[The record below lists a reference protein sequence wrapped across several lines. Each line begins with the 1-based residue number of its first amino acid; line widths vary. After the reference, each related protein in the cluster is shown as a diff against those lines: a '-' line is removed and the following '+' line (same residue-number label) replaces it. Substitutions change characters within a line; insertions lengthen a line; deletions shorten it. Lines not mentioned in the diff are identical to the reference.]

1 MKFTHLIEIN
11 DPLLPLVD
19 MLTREQL
26 WLGLVLRAKAPKLFV
41 PYLDGCSITHSSDS
55 GFSRE
60 LQYGDL
66 VIRDEVTLTPGH
78 TVHYAIPQQK
88 DIAPSSLT
96 MTIEEPQPEL
106 FFVRFSYED
115 SQREEDGSVDA
126 FYNEF
131 RHSAYQEADIDTVRL
146 IRQMAQD
153 GELR

>member
-26 WLGLVLRAKAPKLFV
+26 WRGLVLRAKAPKLFV
-41 PYLDGCSITHSSDS
+41 PYLDGCSITQPSDY

-66 VIRDEVTLTPGH
+66 LIRDAVTLTTGH
-78 TVHYAIPQQK
+78 AVHYAIPQQK

-96 MTIEEPQPEL
+96 MTIEEPQSDL

-115 SQREEDGSVDA
+115 SQPEEEGSVDA

-131 RHSAYQEADIDTVRL
+131 RRSAYQEADIDTVRL

-153 GELR
+153 GQLD